1 MPESRIFKRKLEF
14 VYQSL
19 FIYLIGFG
27 LYLLLKGQ
35 VDGGS
40 FTFIYKDPLVILF
53 SVVLVFVIVYLLF
66 SLFEQ
71 RQIVITDTSVSFKT
85 RLKEYV
91 FPFSDILYIK
101 IGRPKH
107 IRTPEEGK
115 IIRIKTKNRRRVLI
129 IRVMNYERS
138 EDLRKEI
145 IAIQQRIH
153 TKHKV

>member
-1 MPESRIFKRKLEF
+1 MAEVKIYKRKLEF

-19 FIYLIGFG
+19 FIYIIGFG
-27 LYLLLKGQ
+27 LYIIFRGQ
-35 VDGGS
+35 VQEGS
-40 FTFIYKDPLVILF
+40 FTFFYKDPIVFLF
-53 SVVLVFVIVYLLF
+53 GVVLLFVIVYLLF

-71 RQIVITDTSVSFKT
+71 RQIVITETTFAFKT

-91 FPFSDILYIK
+91 FPFNDILYIK

-115 IIRIKTKNRRRVLI
+115 IIRIKTKSRRRVLL
-129 IRVMNYERS
+129 IRVMNYERAD
-138 EDLRKEI
+138 ELKNEI

-153 TKHKV
+153 PKNKV

>member
-1 MPESRIFKRKLEF
+1 MAEVKIYKRKLEF

-19 FIYLIGFG
+19 FIYIIGFG
-27 LYLLLKGQ
+27 LYIIFRGQ
-35 VDGGS
+35 IQEGS
-40 FTFIYKDPLVILF
+40 FTFFYKDPIVFLF
-53 SVVLVFVIVYLLF
+53 GVVLVFVIFYLLF

-71 RQIVITDTSVSFKT
+71 RQIVITDSTFAFKT

-91 FPFSDILYIK
+91 FPFNDILYIK

-115 IIRIKTKNRRRVLI
+115 IIRIKTKSRRRVLL
-129 IRVMNYERS
+129 IRVMNYERAD
-138 EDLRKEI
+138 ELKNEI